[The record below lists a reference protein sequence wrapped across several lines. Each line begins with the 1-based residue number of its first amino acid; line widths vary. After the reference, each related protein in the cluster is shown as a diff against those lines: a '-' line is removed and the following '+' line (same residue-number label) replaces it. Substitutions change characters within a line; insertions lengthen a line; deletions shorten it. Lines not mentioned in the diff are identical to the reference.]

1 MLITV
6 VKSINL
12 VSAHDM
18 RQYCI
23 LYIWQISFALATV
36 AIATMKTTT
45 ACFRHLSNHL
55 LKTKLI
61 LYIKKN
67 ATNVK
72 ILLGADRISSILCKH
87 SNYTFGLK
95 VKYTHIT
102 FLRLRSQHK
111 ILFDILWYCLFQIS
125 KTLFIDTVKVYN
137 HKYLWS
143 SQHSL
148 TKIPSET
155 NKKSFNQYLSKNQ

>member
-1 MLITV
+1 M
-6 VKSINL
+6 
-12 VSAHDM
+12 
-18 RQYCI
+18 
-23 LYIWQISFALATV
+23 ATV
-36 AIATMKTTT
+36 AIATVKTTT
-45 ACFRHLSNHL
+45 ACFRHFSNHL
-55 LKTKLI
+55 LKRKPI
-61 LYIKKN
+61 LCIKKN
-67 ATNVK
+67 ANNVT
-72 ILLGADRISSILCKH
+72 ILLRAHRISSIFCKL
-87 SNYTFGLK
+87 SKYTFGLK

-111 ILFDILWYCLFQIS
+111 ILFDILWCCLFQIS

-155 NKKSFNQYLSKNQ
+155 KKKSLNQYLSKNQ